1 MEQTTNSDVK
11 PIVPGS
17 FLEVQDY
24 TGQSTQVQPMELV
37 NVVTALF
44 AEANHP
50 NPGTWATFMQPGSWN
65 YTDDKVQ
72 RFAINTALRL
82 ILANCTKFNTIETR
96 FCIVDEA
103 SITDWKRLI
112 KSNVIPFFVKNQ
124 ILF

>member
-1 MEQTTNSDVK
+1 MEQTNIADVK
-11 PIVPGS
+11 PIVTSS

-24 TGQSTQVQPMELV
+24 NGQSTEVQPMELV
-37 NVVTALF
+37 NVVTAF
-44 AEANHP
+44 FVEANHP

-65 YTDDKVQ
+65 YTDDKIQ

-103 SITDWKRLI
+103 SINDWKRLI
-112 KSNVIPFFVKNQ
+112 KSNVVPFFIKNQ